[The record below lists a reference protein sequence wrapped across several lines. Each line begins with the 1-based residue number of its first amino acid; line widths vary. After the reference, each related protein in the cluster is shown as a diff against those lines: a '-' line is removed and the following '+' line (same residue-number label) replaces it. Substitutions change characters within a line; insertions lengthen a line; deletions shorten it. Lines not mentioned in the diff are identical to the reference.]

1 VYDDDLTFFYF
12 LYHMWRYDHETDED
26 YEIMQKE
33 ETRILDLTREINWNI
48 YLLFVRRMVV
58 IRRSVDYTTS
68 NNEVFLILSHV
79 YKNVL
84 SFV

>member
-1 VYDDDLTFFYF
+1 
-12 LYHMWRYDHETDED
+12 MKSI
-26 YEIMQKE
+26 EI
-33 ETRILDLTREINWNI
+33 
-48 YLLFVRRMVV
+48 FVVVRQTNGV
-58 IRRSVDYTTS
+58 IRRSVDYTT